1 MPLLPGDDAAMSS
14 AVSTLAVLSANL
26 KALMAASQDLNSQ
39 SALGRRCK
47 IDQRT
52 VGRIV
57 LMQHSPTLRQL
68 DKLAK
73 AFQLSPWQ
81 LLVPNL
87 APTNPPM
94 LAVESESLKAML
106 HNITTTKVAIEGY
119 LRDEGNTRPGGL
131 D

>member
-1 MPLLPGDDAAMSS
+1 MPELPGDDALMSS
-14 AVSTLAVLSANL
+14 TAQTLAVLSANL
-26 KALMAASQDLNSQ
+26 KALMAASSDLNSQ
-39 SALGRRCK
+39 SALGRKCK

-81 LLVPNL
+81 LLVPDL
-87 APTNPPM
+87 QPTNPPV
-94 LAVESESLKAML
+94 LVAESPAMKAL
-106 HNITTTKVAIEGY
+106 FETLRNTTEAIEGR
-119 LRDEGNTRPGGL
+119 LRDGGNTRPGGL